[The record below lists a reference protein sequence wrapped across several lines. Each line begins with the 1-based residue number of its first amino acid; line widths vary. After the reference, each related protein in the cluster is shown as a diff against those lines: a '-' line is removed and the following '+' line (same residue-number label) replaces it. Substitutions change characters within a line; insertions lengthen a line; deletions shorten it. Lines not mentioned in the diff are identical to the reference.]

1 MLGKL
6 CQYCLRTGAQKVGH
20 HIGRSVLAFLPLSP
34 HHPQQSDRP
43 QLPLRL
49 VQLFQAPLAS
59 VGGQTRAAGVQGRQS
74 LQAAKIQDLAALK
87 LARK

>member
-6 CQYCLRTGAQKVGH
+6 FQYCLKTGAQQVEH

-34 HHPQQSDRP
+34 HQPQQSGRP
-43 QLPLRL
+43 PLPLRL
-49 VQLFQAPLAS
+49 VKLPQAPLAS
-59 VGGQTRAAGVQGRQS
+59 VGGQTRAAAVQGRQI

>member
-6 CQYCLRTGAQKVGH
+6 CQYCLKTGAQQVGH

-34 HHPQQSDRP
+34 HRPQQSDYP
-43 QLPLRL
+43 PMSLRL
-49 VQLFQAPLAS
+49 VQLSQAPLAL
-59 VGGQTRAAGVQGRQS
+59 VCGQTRAAAVQGRQI